1 MKLEADSINL
11 RFGENVVLSDIYTN
25 FSTGNITGI
34 LGRNGCGKSSLFK
47 TIFGTL
53 NAEYATIRVDNV
65 YNRSLYK
72 SNLIKYLPQNFVI
85 PANISSQKAIYLF
98 NSDKEKCN
106 TYFKNYDIDLNVK
119 MEKLSGGQRRLVEI
133 IVFLNSESHFII
145 LDEPFTHLMPLQI
158 EALKELF
165 FAYKTQKC
173 LIISDHQYRHIIDIA
188 DSIYLLK
195 DAKTHLLKKGSYI
208 EELQRLMY
216 IL

>member
-11 RFGENVVLSDIYTN
+11 RFGENVVLSDIYAN
-25 FSTGNITGI
+25 FSTGNIIGV

-47 TIFGTL
+47 IIFGTL

-65 YNRSLYK
+65 YNRSLYR
-72 SNLIKYLPQNFVI
+72 SNLIKYLPQNFII
-85 PANISSQKAIYLF
+85 PANISVQKAIYLF

-106 TYFKNYDIDLNVK
+106 AYFKNYDIDLHAK

-133 IVFLNSESHFII
+133 IIFLNSESHFII

-158 EALKELF
+158 EVLKELF
-165 FAYKTQKC
+165 FSYKTKKC

>member
-11 RFGENVVLSDIYTN
+11 RFGENVVLSDIYAHFT
-25 FSTGNITGI
+25 TGNITGI

-47 TIFGTL
+47 IIFGTQ
-53 NAEYATIRVDNV
+53 NADYATIRVDNV

-72 SNLIKYLPQNFVI
+72 TQQVKYLPQNFII
-85 PANISSQKAIYLF
+85 PANITVRKAISLLD
-98 NSDKEKCN
+98 SDAAKCGL
-106 TYFKNYDIDLNVK
+106 YFKTYNIDLNSR
-119 MEKLSGGQRRLVEI
+119 METLSGGQRRLVEI
-133 IVFLNSESHFII
+133 ISFLNTKSHFVI

-158 EALKELF
+158 ESLKELLLS
-165 FAYKTQKC
+165 YKNEKC

-195 DAKTHLLKKGSYI
+195 DAKTHLLKKGDYR

>member
-11 RFGENVVLSDIYTN
+11 RFGENVVLSDIYAHFT
-25 FSTGNITGI
+25 TGNITGV

-47 TIFGTL
+47 IIFGTQ

-72 SNLIKYLPQNFVI
+72 TNLIKYLPQNFTI
-85 PANISSQKAIYLF
+85 PANLSAEKAIYLV
-98 NSDKEKCN
+98 NSDKEKCIS
-106 TYFKNYDIDLNVK
+106 YFKKFDIDLHAK
-119 MEKLSGGQRRLVEI
+119 METLSGGQRRLVEI

-158 EALKELF
+158 ESLKELLSG
-165 FAYKTQKC
+165 YKNDKC
-173 LIISDHQYRHIIDIA
+173 LIISDHQYRHIIAIA

-195 DAKTHLLKKGSYI
+195 DAKTYLLKKGNYVD
-208 EELQRLMY
+208 ELKRLMY